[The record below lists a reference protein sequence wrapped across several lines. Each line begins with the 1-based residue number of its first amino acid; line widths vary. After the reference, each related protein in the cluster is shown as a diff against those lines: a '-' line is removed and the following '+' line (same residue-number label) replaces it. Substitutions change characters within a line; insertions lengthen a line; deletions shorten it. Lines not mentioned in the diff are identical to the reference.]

1 VQRGRQAEADPRL
14 WAAADDG
21 VITARALVEL
31 GVPETTTYRRCR
43 DGGPWQRLA
52 SGIILLHNGPP
63 TRRQREIAAL
73 LHGGDTAMLTGA
85 SALRHHGMRRAPD
98 SDTVHVLIRHDRQV
112 RSEGLIRVERTRRL
126 PLPQERDGLAVAP
139 LIRAVLDEVRTMRD
153 ATEIA
158 AIIAEPVQRGRVLQ
172 EALLEE
178 LDAGCRRGSAT
189 PRAVLR
195 AVIDGIRSA
204 AEFEAREWW
213 LAQPELPAARFNAR
227 VLDLDG
233 RLVAIVDVLVED
245 VGFVW
250 EIDSVEEHFARPDQ
264 VEATLERRRELHD
277 VGLYVLSTRPGQ
289 RRDDPAGTLRD
300 IRHGLAVAARL
311 PSPSV
316 RYEDDETR
324 SA

>member
-1 VQRGRQAEADPRL
+1 
-14 WAAADDG
+14 
-21 VITARALVEL
+21 
-31 GVPETTTYRRCR
+31 
-43 DGGPWQRLA
+43 
-52 SGIILLHNGPP
+52 
-63 TRRQREIAAL
+63 
-73 LHGGDTAMLTGA
+73 
-85 SALRHHGMRRAPD
+85 
-98 SDTVHVLIRHDRQV
+98 
-112 RSEGLIRVERTRRL
+112 
-126 PLPQERDGLAVAP
+126 LAVAP